1 LLGSSQPT
9 HFFLNS
15 LLLFFS
21 SFNILSFLI
30 PYFRLGTGRIILRL
44 ESRYL
49 FFFPRYSTAIRR
61 TMFSARKFLDK
72 QKEQRIVLFITV
84 RSTLETRDRKHIM
97 TVTLTREKNYIS
109 TDVVSRL
116 LGR

>member
-1 LLGSSQPT
+1 
-9 HFFLNS
+9 
-15 LLLFFS
+15 
-21 SFNILSFLI
+21 
-30 PYFRLGTGRIILRL
+30 
-44 ESRYL
+44 
-49 FFFPRYSTAIRR
+49 
-61 TMFSARKFLDK
+61 MFSARKFLDK